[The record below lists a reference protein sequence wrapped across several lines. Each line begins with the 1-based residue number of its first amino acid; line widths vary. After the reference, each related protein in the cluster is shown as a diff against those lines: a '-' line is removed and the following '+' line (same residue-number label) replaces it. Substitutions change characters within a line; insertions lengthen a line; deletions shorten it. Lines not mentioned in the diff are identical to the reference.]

1 MEINYS
7 HPEEKYFLITLNG
20 KFWGKLYDDKR
31 NDCGFGFMD
40 IQDATLFVTSD
51 PISVVLR
58 NYAHIPRYIELM
70 RIATVVP
77 VTVSKNT
84 TYKIQD

>member
-7 HPEEKYFLITLNG
+7 HPDENYHLVTLNG
-20 KFWGKLYDDKR
+20 KFWGKRYDDNG
-31 NDCGFGFMD
+31 NDCGFGPVD
-40 IQDATLFVTSD
+40 IQDAILFVTPD
-51 PISVVLR
+51 PISILIR
-58 NYAHIPRYIELM
+58 NYSHYPYYMELL

-84 TYKIQD
+84 TYKIRD